1 MIHPLDATPMQS
13 EEAMS
18 KEHLNYLRRKTA
30 IEKRVSGDEK

>member
-18 KEHLNYLRRKTA
+18 KELIGLGSLPEA
-30 IEKRVSGDEK
+30 G